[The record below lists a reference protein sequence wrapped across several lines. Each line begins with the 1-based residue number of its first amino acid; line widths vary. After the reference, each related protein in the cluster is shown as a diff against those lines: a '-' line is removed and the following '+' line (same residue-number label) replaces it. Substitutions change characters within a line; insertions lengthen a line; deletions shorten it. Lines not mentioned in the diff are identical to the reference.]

1 MGSTP
6 PRRKAHGSYTAPC
19 IAFSLLA
26 PIGAWMGRCGL
37 GQCVLFVCGVAPSEL
52 KRRRSHP
59 CVYGLI
65 SGGNFLYPE
74 GVSSSCLEGEGK
86 SPCQRE
92 VLPSLEGWSRAV
104 FRCVSIVVLEVYLG
118 GFLYLSCQN
127 GGRSARM
134 SYFCR
139 ANAACG

>member
-1 MGSTP
+1 MVAIPLHVLP
-6 PRRKAHGSYTAPC
+6 PPSIPNWVAN
-19 IAFSLLA
+19 
-26 PIGAWMGRCGL
+26 WGRGL
-37 GQCVLFVCGVAPSEL
+37 SQCVLFVCGVAPSVV
-52 KRRRSHP
+52 KRRRTLP
-59 CVYGLI
+59 YVYGLT

-104 FRCVSIVVLEVYLG
+104 FGCVSIVVLEVYLG

-139 ANAACG
+139 ANATCG